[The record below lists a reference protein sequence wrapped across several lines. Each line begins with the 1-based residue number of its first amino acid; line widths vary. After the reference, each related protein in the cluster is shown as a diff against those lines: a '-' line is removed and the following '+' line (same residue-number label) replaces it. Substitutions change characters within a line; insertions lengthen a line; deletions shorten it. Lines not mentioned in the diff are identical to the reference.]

1 MMGACI
7 TKPIARREFQS
18 WESDPVL
25 QEYLWRTWSI
35 SVFDLL
41 AIQVGENCGQ
51 DQPTGGI
58 QWMRKGDLLCDSIA
72 SVSHASSF
80 RYEKE
85 GERSTR
91 FQSLTKHFDDGHDK
105 LGT

>member
-1 MMGACI
+1 MP
-7 TKPIARREFQS
+7 KPIVRREFQS
-18 WESDPVL
+18 WGSDPVL
-25 QEYLWRTWSI
+25 QECGPGSSFVL
-35 SVFDLL
+35 DHL
-41 AIQVGENCGQ
+41 AIQLGENCGQ

-91 FQSLTKHFDDGHDK
+91 FQSLKTHFDDADDGHDK
-105 LGT
+105 LWT